1 MNKILTVIT
10 ISSLLFLASCG
21 NSDKAPD
28 TLEGKKKMLADLKNQ
43 QQETSKKID
52 SLQAQISRMDTSSKV
67 AQKAKL
73 VALTA
78 IAHSAFTHYIDLQ
91 GNVEAE
97 NMSWIA
103 PRGGGGVVRSV
114 LVKQGDN
121 VRQGQ
126 VLLKLDD
133 AIQRTNV
140 SNVQIFY
147 GYRP

>member
-97 NMSWIA
+97 NM
-103 PRGGGGVVRSV
+103 
-114 LVKQGDN
+114 
-121 VRQGQ
+121 
-126 VLLKLDD
+126 
-133 AIQRTNV
+133 
-140 SNVQIFY
+140 
-147 GYRP
+147 